1 MTDMF
6 LPGQRWVSHADSTLG
21 LGIVTHA
28 DDRRVTLHFPAVE
41 EERVYAIDRAP
52 LTRLLLKPGDQLT
65 SVDGNELTVE
75 NVREQSGVLTYSGT
89 DTAGQ
94 RRSIVETELDAHIE
108 LNTPI
113 ERLLNNQLGK
123 PSDFG
128 VRHTTLEHQ
137 ATGAG
142 FGLRGLL
149 GARTAF
155 LSHQIY
161 VAASVGDRFAPRVLL
176 ADEVGL
182 GKTIEAGLILAQQI
196 HRQRAHRV
204 LILVPD
210 TLAHQWLVEMQR
222 RFHLAFS
229 LLNRAR
235 LEDADIHEEFSDN
248 PLVIAPL
255 SLFDDDRICQ
265 DIVSHLDWD
274 MVIIDEA
281 HHLTGLGEPDPSL
294 VNSSTTSP
302 HAVAGCCSSAPR
314 RSKQA

>member
-1 MTDMF
+1 MTDIF

-65 SVDGNELTVE
+65 SVDGTGLTVE
-75 NVREQSGVLTYSGT
+75 NVDEQSGVLTYYGT

-94 RRSIVETELDAHIE
+94 QRSVVETELDAHIE

-128 VRHTTLEHQ
+128 VRQTTLEHH
-137 ATGAG
+137 ATGEG

-161 VAASVGDRFAPRVLL
+161 VA
-176 ADEVGL
+176 
-182 GKTIEAGLILAQQI
+182 T
-196 HRQRAHRV
+196 
-204 LILVPD
+204 
-210 TLAHQWLVEMQR
+210 
-222 RFHLAFS
+222 
-229 LLNRAR
+229 
-235 LEDADIHEEFSDN
+235 
-248 PLVIAPL
+248 
-255 SLFDDDRICQ
+255 
-265 DIVSHLDWD
+265 
-274 MVIIDEA
+274 
-281 HHLTGLGEPDPSL
+281 
-294 VNSSTTSP
+294 
-302 HAVAGCCSSAPR
+302 
-314 RSKQA
+314 